1 LDVDPRQRS
10 LYQYLL
16 DRGGIEAI
24 ANFDSTQLH
33 IRPQEVLSKLQSG
46 DPAWETMVPPEVAK
60 LIRERNLFRDAK
72 GAGEP
77 QPGGSPEATA

>member
-1 LDVDPRQRS
+1 METVGKSLTSTRGNKV

-24 ANFDSTQLH
+24 QEFDSTQLH

-46 DPAWETMVPPEVAK
+46 DPAWETMVPPEVAT
-60 LIRERNLFRDAK
+60 LIRRT
-72 GAGEP
+72 
-77 QPGGSPEATA
+77 QPLP